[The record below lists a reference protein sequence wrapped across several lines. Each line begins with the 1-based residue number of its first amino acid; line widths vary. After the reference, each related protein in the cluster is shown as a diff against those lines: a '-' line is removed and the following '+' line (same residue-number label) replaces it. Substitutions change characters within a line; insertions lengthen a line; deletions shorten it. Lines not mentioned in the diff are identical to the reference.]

1 MLEKM
6 MIKMDATT
14 RAALM
19 RTVREAVNEAMETT
33 REEWVTGD
41 ELCKRCSMITKSWLK
56 QWGYLVPRER
66 IEVTEKDGSVTAT
79 RWGYPLHKILRLVMN
94 HELRY
99 LEDRGREG
107 QIKD

>member
-1 MLEKM
+1 MEKI
-6 MIKMDATT
+6 MIKMDAVT
-14 RAALM
+14 RVALV
-19 RTVREAVNEAMETT
+19 RTVREAMTETLETT

-66 IEVTEKDGSVTAT
+66 IEVTDKDGGVTAT

>member
-1 MLEKM
+1 MERL
-6 MIKMDATT
+6 MIKMDAAT
-14 RAALM
+14 RNAIVSE
-19 RTVREAVNEAMETT
+19 VREAVETAMETT

-41 ELCKRCSMITKSWLK
+41 ELCRRCSMITKSWLK

-66 IEVTEKDGSVTAT
+66 IEVTGKDGGVTAT

-99 LEDRGREG
+99 LEDNR
-107 QIKD
+107 

>member
-19 RTVREAVNEAMETT
+19 RTVREAVNEA
-33 REEWVTGD
+33 TGD

-66 IEVTEKDGSVTAT
+66 IEVTDKDGGVTAT

>member
-1 MLEKM
+1 MEKM
-6 MIKMDATT
+6 MVKMDAAT
-14 RAALM
+14 RNAIV
-19 RTVREAVNEAMETT
+19 RTVREAVTEAMETT

-41 ELCKRCSMITKSWLK
+41 ELCRRCSMITKSWLK

-66 IEVTEKDGSVTAT
+66 IEVTDKEGGVTAT

-99 LEDRGREG
+99 LEDNGRDG
-107 QIKD
+107 QVKE